1 MDELVKKIAGFG
13 TPAIVLLIAMNA
25 TGLAGA
31 AALTAALA
39 ALGPFGMLG
48 GLGLLAVIGLSV
60 DKIAEIGY
68 EKITILVIKEQLK
81 TTPAEEMRKKVKK
94 FPITKGMKLRILDF
108 IDKTTKTKG
117 E

>member
-13 TPAIVLLIAMNA
+13 VPAIVLLVAMSS

-48 GLGLLAVIGLSV
+48 GLGLLAIIGLSA

-68 EKITILVIKEQLK
+68 EHIAILVIKEQLK
-81 TTPAEEMRKKVKK
+81 TNSKEEMKRKVKNM
-94 FPITKGMKLRILDF
+94 PITKGMKLKILEF
-108 IDKTTKTKG
+108 INNTDIKKEK
-117 E
+117 